1 MIRRRRP
8 VREIPF
14 SFDSFLD
21 IVANVVGIII
31 RLILVVWVSARSY
44 SSLKDLVPMTAAA
57 TESAALPPLP
67 RDPLED
73 QINARRQE
81 LAAVQ
86 ARLLEQLKHLQVY
99 AGTRTEDEQ
108 RLAELARQRKTLEQ
122 QQGLL
127 KQAGANERAG
137 VQKVTLSLSEIQQRS
152 EKLAKEIADI
162 EKLPPLKQT
171 LRYRTPVSRPVH
183 SEELLF
189 ECKAGR
195 VTFIDI
201 GTLLLDIK
209 RGLDDKSKLLQSRW
223 QVTDTTVPIGAFR
236 LRYVLERERGLL
248 DSTVEGI
255 NPENGGNF
263 RYSLSE
269 WELEPVA
276 FERGEP
282 LATALQPTS
291 EFRQIVDALD
301 PKQTVVT
308 LWVYPDSFAL
318 FRQLRDYL
326 YDRDIVVAGR
336 PLPEGV
342 PVASSRRGTVSR
354 GQ

>member
-31 RLILVVWVSARSY
+31 RLILVVWVGARSY
-44 SSLKDLVPMTAAA
+44 SSLKNLPSSEAGS
-57 TESAALPPLP
+57 TEVVETRPLP

-73 QINARRQE
+73 LIAARRQD
-81 LAAVQ
+81 LAAAQ
-86 ARLLEQLKHLQVY
+86 ARLLEQMKHLQTLDGSR
-99 AGTRTEDEQ
+99 AQEEQ
-108 RLAELARQRKTLEQ
+108 KLADLARQRQIAEHER
-122 QQGLL
+122 GLL
-127 KQAGANERAG
+127 NQAGTAQREGIRTVAL
-137 VQKVTLSLSEIQQRS
+137 TLTEIQQRG
-152 EKLAKEIADI
+152 EKLAREIADL
-162 EKLPPLKQT
+162 EKMPPLKQT

-195 VTFIDI
+195 VSFIDI
-201 GTLLLDIK
+201 GTLLLDVK
-209 RGLDDKSKLLQSRW
+209 RGLEDKAKLLQSRW
-223 QVTDTTVPIGAFR
+223 QVTDLTVPVGAFR
-236 LRYVLERERGLL
+236 LRYVLERERGVL
-248 DSTVEGI
+248 DSAVGGLS
-255 NPENGGNF
+255 PESNAGF
-263 RYSLSE
+263 RYSLAE

-276 FERGEP
+276 FDRGETM
-282 LATALQPTS
+282 AAALQPTS

-301 PKQTVVT
+301 PRQTVVT

-336 PLPEGV
+336 PLPDGV